1 MTDERHFAVALFAVG
16 LASAGISNSL
26 IGIVLAALGLI
37 SLVIGYRIRSSSS
50 VAFSG
55 LFIYYPLSLSIGRV
69 IPGGWSYVVSSILVI
84 SLAERLDFEYHLS
97 KSLESPL
104 GIDEESRN
112 LAMSLSESHFAGLL
126 LFVTGSVALTLLSF
140 GFSNIV
146 AYYPLLAAS
155 SILLVFILWAYT
167 RR

>member
-1 MTDERHFAVALFAVG
+1 MTDERHFGVALFAVG
-16 LASAGISNSL
+16 LASTVVSNSL
-26 IGIVLAALGLI
+26 AGTGLGALGLA
-37 SLVIGYRIRSSSS
+37 SLVVGYRMRSSPS
-50 VAFSG
+50 VAISG
-55 LFIYYPLSLSIGRV
+55 LFIYYPLSLAVGRV
-69 IPGGWSYVVSSILVI
+69 VPGGWSFVVSSILVI

-112 LAMSLSESHFAGLL
+112 LAMSLSESHFGGLL
-126 LFVTGSVALTLLSF
+126 LFIAGSVALALLSF
-140 GFSNIV
+140 GVSDVV

-155 SILLVFILWAYT
+155 SILLVFVLWVYT